1 MSVSPVPLWIGSR
14 IAATS
19 WRPRAKATASKTPNV
34 VVNPAES
41 RSALGGSPQA
51 FSSPQPIPFP
61 GSPGAKPLNPSI
73 PRAAIFH
80 REAPPFSTGLNNWP
94 LAQFSKL
101 LDSCRNHRSPWVS
114 ETVEPLMP
122 NGWRHPLRHRPDR
135 VHAMESENSFS
146 LPANAELTTDGPRYC
161 SES

>member
-1 MSVSPVPLWIGSR
+1 MSVSAVPLCIGSH

-19 WRPRAKATASKTPNV
+19 RRPRARATASKTPNV

-51 FSSPQPIPFP
+51 IRSPQPIPFP

-80 REAPPFSTGLNNWP
+80 RETPPFSTGLNT
-94 LAQFSKL
+94 
-101 LDSCRNHRSPWVS
+101 HRHNTRHCHPGFKRPASLKHFGTLVS
-114 ETVEPLMP
+114 LSGTQWSSGLKTT
-122 NGWRHPLRHRPDR
+122 GPLRRLPDASR
-135 VHAMESENSFS
+135 LGTINID
-146 LPANAELTTDGPRYC
+146 LGGK
-161 SES
+161 